1 MSAADPWRAA
11 VETMRER
18 AAVLR
23 ARARGL
29 RIESCAPRPRSDDND
44 DARDPFA
51 LAIQADAEAATIE
64 AMADVIAARLDG

>member
-1 MSAADPWRAA
+1 MSAVDPWRAA

-29 RIESCAPRPRSDDND
+29 RIKSCAPRPRSDDD
-44 DARDPFA
+44 ERDPFA

-64 AMADVIAARLDG
+64 TMADVIAARLDG